1 MDLEI
6 GSYAHKV
13 DELGFGIFE
22 MTETLKKL
30 HVNKLMRF
38 DRREKIPITI

>member
-1 MDLEI
+1 MAREI
-6 GSYAHKV
+6 GSDAHKV
-13 DELGFGIFE
+13 DELSFGILE
-22 MTETLKKL
+22 MTESLKKL